1 MNGIRCNRARYKF
14 LMIIKPF
21 LGSRSSSTTN
31 TLSTIKSI
39 QKPRH
44 KLCGFLAG
52 LHSHGDDAEFPSFEC
67 AYRAVQEVPLE
78 LLDDFEH
85 ELWTTQSK
93 KFVHGNKTLSVVDV
107 IDQGN
112 TKNTVFRHLILNQR
126 PHLVQTAVEVSD
138 FGAQYNPTN
147 VLPSPISQTHLG
159 GLAMALP
166 FWNAANMKPSRISPN
181 CVLIGAGGCSLALT
195 IATNLMNQTP
205 LLTAVECCPEIIEAA
220 RLWFGAD
227 TKTPSSSKSTALP
240 APKFTLVHN
249 TGEFYLKSIVTS
261 SHAKIDVLI
270 IDAEDGSAPPSSMQ
284 TDSFWEQTVFPTLSS
299 NCVIG
304 VNVIGTEEETCRLQE
319 VLRQMF
325 KFLSKED
332 YNIISIIP
340 PLEADVSARHKLL
353 FALPK
358 HVVLDDITATILEGF
373 VDLPMAWEKEI
384 HDAKINNK

>member
-1 MNGIRCNRARYKF
+1 
-14 LMIIKPF
+14 MIIKPF
-21 LGSRSSSTTN
+21 LGRRSSSTTN
-31 TLSTIKSI
+31 TPSIKSI
-39 QKPRH
+39 EKPRH

-52 LHSHGDDAEFPSFEC
+52 IHSHGDSAEFPSFEC

-107 IDQGN
+107 IDEGSTN
-112 TKNTVFRHLILNQR
+112 NTVFRHLILNQR
-126 PHLVQTAVEVSD
+126 PHLVQTAVEVPD
-138 FGAQYNPTN
+138 VGVQYNPID

-166 FWNAANMKPSRISPN
+166 FWNAANIKPSRISPN

-227 TKTPSSSKSTALP
+227 TPSASKTTALS
-240 APKFTLVHN
+240 APKFSLVHN
-249 TGEFYLKSIVTS
+249 TGELYLKSVVTS
-261 SHAKIDVLI
+261 SRATIDVLI

-284 TDSFWEQTVFPTLSS
+284 TNSFWEQTVFPTLSP

-304 VNVIGTEEETCRLQE
+304 VNVIGSEEETCRLQE

-325 KFLSKED
+325 KLLSKED
-332 YNIISIIP
+332 YNIVSITP

-353 FALPK
+353 FALPT
-358 HVVLDDITATILEGF
+358 HVVLDDITANILEGV
-373 VDLPMAWEKEI
+373 VDLPMAWERTI
-384 HDAKINNK
+384 HDAKIDNE